1 MNCDL
6 CGVDDCCSLDFVF
19 NCLCIFIDRV
29 EKFFL
34 VNDYLLCL
42 FSSEF
47 GYIISLCM
55 GLFYIFGVIM
65 VIVYYKIYKVVIE

>member
-1 MNCDL
+1 MIIVVWILFLIVC
-6 CGVDDCCSLDFVF
+6 VF
-19 NCLCIFIDRV
+19 LLIGWKN
-29 EKFFL
+29 FFL

>member
-1 MNCDL
+1 MICVVL
-6 CGVDDCCSLDFVF
+6 MIVVVWILFLIVCVF
-19 NCLCIFIDRV
+19 LLIGWKN
-29 EKFFL
+29 FFL

>member
-29 EKFFL
+29 EKF
-34 VNDYLLCL
+34 
-42 FSSEF
+42 
-47 GYIISLCM
+47 
-55 GLFYIFGVIM
+55 IFG
-65 VIVYYKIYKVVIE
+65 